1 MRNVECSQVKVLT
14 DNELELVN
22 GGGIFGSI
30 GRSVRSAYGKGGC
43 GGTAKSFH
51 DAFSKGGSNSGRGRD
66 YSGGCGSSSRRRG
79 GRRD

>member
-1 MRNVECSQVKVLT
+1 MRNVECTQVKVLS

-22 GGGIFGSI
+22 GGGFFGSI
-30 GRSVRSAYGKGGC
+30 GRAVRKGYSKGGC

-51 DAFSKGGSNSGRGRD
+51 DAFKKGGSNTGRTHD